1 MTLTHIP
8 SEWLES
14 LPFPAL
20 LVGPDFTLLAANS
33 LSPSLPKKLHDA
45 LPVGHPLA
53 LALMRLFKE
62 ERSTRLTGVQ
72 LMNLPACN
80 GYVTAAPDGA
90 ALVVLEITQE
100 SQLGTTETY
109 TELSAELAAMLA
121 HEIRNPLLSIRGA
134 AQLLSGNVGAED
146 VALTTLIIN
155 EVARID
161 QLIATMDPL
170 SVTPPHAIGPI
181 NIHEALEHARMAAV
195 AAFGPNI
202 QYVQQYD
209 PSLPPVAANHD
220 ALVQALTNLLKNAAE
235 AVEQMPEPRITLT
248 TRYTLGETRRN
259 AHGLALPIAV
269 SIADNGAGVPPRL
282 EERLFAPFVT
292 TKVNGKGLGLS
303 IVARIVEE
311 HGGLVAHDRPKEGGA
326 RFTLYLP
333 MV

>member
-1 MTLTHIP
+1 MANDRA
-8 SEWLES
+8 EWLEA

-20 LVGPDFTLLAANS
+20 LVGPDFTVLASNS
-33 LSPSLPKKLHDA
+33 LTPSLPKKLSDA
-45 LPVGHPLA
+45 LPVGHA
-53 LALMRLFKE
+53 LAQALARLFAE
-62 ERSTRLTGVQ
+62 ERTTRLTD
-72 LMNLPACN
+72 LRIAALPSCN
-80 GYVTAAPDGA
+80 AYVTAAPGGA
-90 ALVVLEITQE
+90 ALVVLEITQD
-100 SQLGTTETY
+100 SQLGVAETY

-134 AQLLSGNVGAED
+134 AQLLSGSVGVED
-146 VALTTLIIN
+146 APLTTLIIN

-161 QLIATMDPL
+161 QLISTMDPL
-170 SVTPPHAIGPI
+170 SVTPPKAIGPI

-202 QYVQQYD
+202 SYQQQYD
-209 PSLPPVAANHD
+209 PSLPPIAANHD
-220 ALVQALTNLLKNAAE
+220 ALVQALANLLKNAAE
-235 AVEQMPEPRITLT
+235 AVENAAEPSITLT

-259 AHGLALPIAV
+259 ATGTPLPIAV
-269 SIADNGAGVPPRL
+269 SVADNGLGVPARL

-333 MV
+333 AAA

>member
-1 MTLTHIP
+1 MTKP
-8 SEWLES
+8 SEWLEA

-62 ERSTRLTGVQ
+62 ERPTRITDIRLP
-72 LMNLPACN
+72 NLPPCN
-80 GYVTAAPDGA
+80 GYVTPAPGG
-90 ALVVLEITQE
+90 ALVVLEITQD
-100 SQLGTTETY
+100 SQLGVAETY

-134 AQLLSGNVGAED
+134 AQLLSGSVGADD
-146 VALTTLIIN
+146 VALTSLIIN
-155 EVARID
+155 EVTRID
-161 QLIATMDPL
+161 ALIATMDPL
-170 SVTPPHAIGPI
+170 SVTPPQAMGSI

-202 QYVQQYD
+202 SYQQQYD
-209 PSLPPVAANHD
+209 PSLPPIAANHD

-235 AVEQMPEPRITLT
+235 AVETVPEPRITLT
-248 TRYTLGETRRN
+248 TRYTLGETRRSAN
-259 AHGLALPIAV
+259 GKPLPIAV

-292 TKVNGKGLGLS
+292 TKVSGKGLGLS

-311 HGGLVAHDRPKEGGA
+311 HGGLVAHERPKEGGA

-333 MV
+333 AAA

>member
-1 MTLTHIP
+1 MANDRA
-8 SEWLES
+8 EWLEA

-20 LVGPDFTLLAANS
+20 LVGPDLTLLAANS

-53 LALMRLFKE
+53 LALTRFFKE
-62 ERSTRLTGVQ
+62 ERATRLTGIQ
-72 LMNLPACN
+72 IAALPPCN
-80 GYVTAAPDGA
+80 GYVTPAPGGT
-90 ALVVLEITQE
+90 ALVVLEVTQE
-100 SQLGTTETY
+100 SQLGVAETY

-134 AQLLSGNVGAED
+134 AQLLSGSVGAED
-146 VALTTLIIN
+146 APLTTLIIN

-161 QLIATMDPL
+161 QLISTMDPL
-170 SVTPPHAIGPI
+170 SVTPPQSISSI
-181 NIHEALEHARMAAV
+181 NIHEALEHARMASV
-195 AAFGPNI
+195 AAFGPGI
-202 QYVQQYD
+202 RYQQHYD
-209 PSLPPVAANHD
+209 PSLPPIAANHD
-220 ALVQALTNLLKNAAE
+220 ALVQALANLLKNAAE
-235 AVEQMPEPRITLT
+235 AVELEAEPRITLT

-259 AHGLALPIAV
+259 AHGTPLPIAV
-269 SIADNGAGVPPRL
+269 SVADNGKGVPVRL

-333 MV
+333 AAA